1 MGGGGGGGRFAFRVH
16 VLNGLV
22 IRALG
27 FKFGL
32 WLRCFGVEKS
42 GRK

>member
-1 MGGGGGGGRFAFRVH
+1 MGGGFAFRVH
-16 VLNGLV
+16 VLNGLG

-27 FKFGL
+27 FQFGL
-32 WLRCFGVEKS
+32 WLRRFGVEKS